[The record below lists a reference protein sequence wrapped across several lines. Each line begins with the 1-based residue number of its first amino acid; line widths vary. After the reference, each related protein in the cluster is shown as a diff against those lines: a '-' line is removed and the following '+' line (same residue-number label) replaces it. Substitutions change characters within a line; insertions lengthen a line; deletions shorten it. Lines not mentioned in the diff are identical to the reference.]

1 MTGAGTT
8 EGARERWLPLAVVP
22 VAALGVLVAVIL
34 ARGDTDPPDSG
45 LRAVAD
51 LAAAT
56 TLGLGV
62 VLLVGATS
70 RHVDDARAWRAV
82 VVTAATW
89 CVTEAALLLLG
100 AARSQGVVASDL
112 TTAGFADYL
121 GGVVGGRLGAAV
133 VLITA
138 LLAAGAVVV
147 VRTGADVSGVLV
159 VVPVGVAVVMRPIT
173 GHLGQQAFGAPMIAL
188 HVLAASVWLGVLLAL
203 ALTLRSRGGWA
214 EMLPRYSRS
223 AGWCVGI
230 VVITGVVAAAGR
242 LGSVSALVADG
253 YGRLV
258 LAKAALAVLLVAGGW
273 WRRRTWVA
281 TIGDHRTPAP
291 VSVRRAVAECALMAV
306 AFGVASTLA
315 TTG

>member
-8 EGARERWLPLAVVP
+8 EGVRERWSPLAVVP
-22 VAALGVLVAVIL
+22 AAALGVLVAVLL
-34 ARGDTDPPDSG
+34 AGGDTDSVDSAV
-45 LRAVAD
+45 RAVAD

-62 VLLVGATS
+62 VLLAGATS

-82 VVTAATW
+82 AVTAGTW
-89 CVTEAALLLLG
+89 FLAEIALLLFG
-100 AARSQGVVASDL
+100 AARSRNVAADDL
-112 TTAGFADYL
+112 TTTVFADYL
-121 GGVVGGRLGAAV
+121 GGVVGGRLGVAV
-133 VLITA
+133 VLIA
-138 LLAAGAVVV
+138 GLLAVGAVVV

-173 GHLGQQAFGAPMIAL
+173 GHLGQQAFGAPTIAL

-214 EMLPRYSRS
+214 EMLPRYSRA
-223 AGWCVGI
+223 AGWCVGV

-242 LGSVSALVADG
+242 LGSVSALIDDG

-258 LAKAALAVLLVAGGW
+258 LAKAALAILLVAGGW
-273 WRRRTWVA
+273 WRRRTWVS
-281 TIGDHRTPAP
+281 TIGDHRTAAS
-291 VSVRRAVAECALMAV
+291 VSVGRAVVECALMAV

>member
-22 VAALGVLVAVIL
+22 AAALGVLVAVIL
-34 ARGDTDPPDSG
+34 ARGDTDAPDSG

-138 LLAAGAVVV
+138 LLAAGAVAV

-159 VVPVGVAVVMRPIT
+159 MVPVSVAVVMRPIT
-173 GHLGQQAFGAPMIAL
+173 GHLGQQNFGAPTIAL
-188 HVLAASVWLGVLLAL
+188 HVLAASIWLGVLLAL
-203 ALTLRSRGGWA
+203 ALTLQSRGGWA
-214 EMLPRYSRS
+214 EMLPRYSRA

-230 VVITGVVAAAGR
+230 VVVTGVVAAAGR
-242 LGSVSALVADG
+242 LGSVSALVVDG

-291 VSVRRAVAECALMAV
+291 VSVRRAVAECAFMAV

>member
-8 EGARERWLPLAVVP
+8 EGARERWSPLAVVP
-22 VAALGVLVAVIL
+22 AAALGVLVAVLL
-34 ARGDTDPPDSG
+34 AGGETESVDSAV
-45 LRAVAD
+45 RAVAD

-62 VLLVGATS
+62 VLLAGATS

-82 VVTAATW
+82 AVTAGTW
-89 CVTEAALLLLG
+89 CVAEAALLLLG
-100 AARSQGVVASDL
+100 AARSQGLAASDL

-138 LLAAGAVVV
+138 LLASAAVVV
-147 VRTGADVSGVLV
+147 VRTGADVTGVLV

-173 GHLGQQAFGAPMIAL
+173 GHLGQQAFGAPTIAL
-188 HVLAASVWLGVLLAL
+188 HVLAASIWLGVLLAL
-203 ALTLRSRGGWA
+203 ALTLRTRGGWA
-214 EMLPRYSRS
+214 EMLPRYSRA

-230 VVITGVVAAAGR
+230 VVITGVVAAVGR
-242 LGSVSALVADG
+242 VGSVSALIDDG

-258 LAKAALAVLLVAGGW
+258 LTKAALAVLLVAGGW

-281 TIGDHRTPAP
+281 TIGDHRTSAP
-291 VSVRRAVAECALMAV
+291 VSVGRAVSECALMAV

>member
-22 VAALGVLVAVIL
+22 AAALGVLVAVIL
-34 ARGDTDPPDSG
+34 ARGDTDAPDSG

-138 LLAAGAVVV
+138 LLAAGAVAV

-159 VVPVGVAVVMRPIT
+159 VVPVSVAVVMRPIT
-173 GHLGQQAFGAPMIAL
+173 GHLGQQNLGAPTIAL
-188 HVLAASVWLGVLLAL
+188 HVLAASIWLGVLLAL
-203 ALTLRSRGGWA
+203 ALTLQSRGGWA
-214 EMLPRYSRS
+214 EMLPRYSRA

-230 VVITGVVAAAGR
+230 VVVTGVVAAAGR
-242 LGSVSALVADG
+242 LGSVSALVVDG